1 MFVDLK
7 QQYRKSLKSMDTE
20 EGIDLA
26 FYRPIG
32 FAWAYLF
39 RKLGITPNAVTI
51 ASIILG
57 IAAGICFYYDS
68 LAINCIGMLLLIWA
82 NSYDSADGQLAR
94 MTKQYSPLGRIL
106 DGLSGDLWFIT
117 IYIAI
122 CLREDTFSPFFSHRP
137 WLIWVIAAITG
148 ICHAKQAAMADYYRQ
163 FHLFFVNGKDGSEL
177 DRADELKQKLAALSW
192 RHNFWQK
199 ITQTFYTQY
208 TVNQEAWTPAMQ
220 ALRRE
225 IALRWPDGH
234 IPAAFTARFRALSL
248 PLMKYTNILSF
259 NWRTIALF
267 ASLFAGQP
275 WLYFMFELIVL
286 NALLVYMMNRHERLC
301 RILTKE
307 IKQGIYD

>member
-1 MFVDLK
+1 MFADLK
-7 QQYRKSLKSMDTE
+7 KQYRQSLKSMDTE
-20 EGIDLA
+20 EVIDLA

-39 RKLGITPNAVTI
+39 RKLGISPNAVTI
-51 ASIILG
+51 VSIILG
-57 IAAGICFYYDS
+57 VAAGICFYYDS

-94 MTKQYSPLGRIL
+94 MTGQYSPLGRIL

-117 IYIAI
+117 IYAAI
-122 CLREDTFSPFFSHRP
+122 CLREDTFSPFFASHP
-137 WLIWVIAAITG
+137 WLIWVIAAVTG
-148 ICHAKQAAMADYYRQ
+148 VCHAKQAAMADYYRQ
-163 FHLFFVNGKDGSEL
+163 FHLFFVNGKGGSEL
-177 DRADELKQKLAALSW
+177 DRADELKHKVAQLSW
-192 RHNFWQK
+192 RRDFWHK

-225 IALRWPDGH
+225 IARKWPDGDF
-234 IPAAFTARFRALSL
+234 PPEFKARFRLLSL

-267 ASLFAGQP
+267 TSLFIGQP
-275 WLYFMFELIVL
+275 WLYFMFELVVL
-286 NALLVYMMNRHERLC
+286 NALLVYMMRRHERLC
-301 RILTKE
+301 RTLIAE
-307 IKQGIYD
+307 IKEGRYD